1 LDKVKK
7 KNPTLPLFDPGKKK
21 KVGLKSLGKKI
32 PATIADRRRSEIG
45 AINLVFD

>member
-21 KVGLKSLGKKI
+21 EGWFEEFGEENTGDDSGPPPVRDWSY
-32 PATIADRRRSEIG
+32 
-45 AINLVFD
+45 